1 MARSDPASAAAPSLP
16 PADAADVVSPRQ
28 RRGHGR
34 ATLRD
39 VAAAAG
45 VTSITVSRYLRQPGV
60 VAPETARLIRDA
72 LSRTGYVPN
81 KQAGVLASGRGSIVA
96 ALVPNLAHSIFA
108 ETLQGLSAA
117 LEASGL
123 ELLVA
128 ASGYSAER
136 EESQIRALL
145 GWAPRALVITGRHH
159 TPGALKLLREAQAG
173 GCTVVE
179 MWDHHPRGG
188 DDFAQVG
195 FNHRATGRAMA
206 AHLLARG
213 HRHLAY
219 VDSAVAGDYRARERG
234 DGFAAEVLAAGAAL
248 WRLSAPVGE
257 PIAAGREVLAT
268 LRAGPGDV
276 GADPD
281 PDPVRPT
288 ACAFANDHLGCGALL
303 AAQAAGVAVPGEL
316 ALMGFG
322 DFELAA
328 HLAPGLTTMA
338 PPRRQIGERT
348 AALLLAHL
356 EHADRADRADPVV
369 PAQRLKLDCPL
380 LQRGST

>member
-1 MARSDPASAAAPSLP
+1 MARSDPPGEPPGVTAEPAA
-16 PADAADVVSPRQ
+16 PRQ

-45 VTSITVSRYLRQPGV
+45 VTAITVSRYLRQPGV
-60 VAPETARLIRDA
+60 VAPETARLIREA

-96 ALVPNLAHSIFA
+96 ALVPNLAQSIFA
-108 ETLQGLSAA
+108 ETLQGLSAT
-117 LEASGL
+117 LEAAGL

-136 EESQIRALL
+136 EEAQIRALL

-179 MWDHHPRGG
+179 MWDHHARSG

-213 HRHLAY
+213 HRRLAY
-219 VDSAVAGDYRARERG
+219 VDSAVGGDYRARERG
-234 DGFAAEVLAAGAAL
+234 DGFAAEVQAAGAGL
-248 WRLSAPVGE
+248 LRLAAPAGE
-257 PIAAGREVLAT
+257 PIAAGREVPAL
-268 LRAGPGDV
+268 LRAGVDGDS
-276 GADPD
+276 ASP
-281 PDPVRPT
+281 PT
-288 ACAFANDHLGCGALL
+288 ACAFANDHLACGALL
-303 AAQAAGVAVPGEL
+303 AAQAAGISVPGEL
-316 ALMGFG
+316 ALLGFG

-328 HLAPGLTTMA
+328 HLGPGLTTMA
-338 PPRRQIGERT
+338 PPRREIGERT

-356 EHADRADRADPVV
+356 DHAA
-369 PAQRLKLDCPL
+369 PAQRLKLECPL